1 VTAKQDSETKSES
14 EVSAQ
19 GVSGNDQSPSRNV
32 RHNFDFADMSALG
45 GPRFILTVDTEE
57 EFDWRAPFSR
67 DGYATSHLKAVP
79 RFQEFCAEQCVA
91 PCYLVDFPIAQD
103 AFGVDLLGGY
113 AQADVAEIGV
123 QLHPWVNPPFDETVS
138 VHNSYACNLPEPLE
152 RAKLTALHAA
162 IVDRFGVKPDAYRA
176 GRYGAGPNTAAILE
190 DLGIAID
197 SSVRSRF
204 DYSDQGGPDYTYH
217 PLTPYWLRR
226 GRVLELPLTTMF
238 AGALR
243 SAGPVMFGEMFS
255 SQTARSVLARSKMLE
270 RIALTPEGIPL
281 GKALQG
287 IDLAMEKGVSVINL
301 SLHSPSLAVGH
312 TPYVQD
318 AHQLQQLYAWFEAVF
333 AHMQALGVRPTTM
346 AEIKRAALFPVAV

>member
-1 VTAKQDSETKSES
+1 
-14 EVSAQ
+14 VSAQ
-19 GVSGNDQSPSRNV
+19 GVSATDQSPSRNV
-32 RHNFDFADMSALG
+32 RHDFDFADMSALG

-57 EFDWRAPFSR
+57 EFDWQKPFSR

-79 RFQEFCAEQCVA
+79 RFQELCAEQGVA
-91 PCYLVDFPIAQD
+91 PCYLVDFPVTQD

-113 AQADVAEIGV
+113 AQAGGAEIGV
-123 QLHPWVNPPFDETVS
+123 QLHPWVNPPFEETLS
-138 VHNSYACNLPEPLE
+138 AHNSYACNLPGSLE

-197 SSVRSRF
+197 TSVRSRF

-312 TPYVQD
+312 TPYVRD
-318 AHQLQQLYAWFEAVF
+318 AGQLEQLYAWFAGVF
-333 AHMQALGVRPTTM
+333 AHLQALRVQSTTM
-346 AEIKRAALFPVAV
+346 AEIKRAALFPVALEIKACQRVQS

>member
-1 VTAKQDSETKSES
+1 
-14 EVSAQ
+14 
-19 GVSGNDQSPSRNV
+19 
-32 RHNFDFADMSALG
+32 
-45 GPRFILTVDTEE
+45 
-57 EFDWRAPFSR
+57 
-67 DGYATSHLKAVP
+67 VP
-79 RFQEFCAEQCVA
+79 RFQDFCSGHGVA

-113 AQADVAEIGV
+113 AQAGVAEIGV
-123 QLHPWVNPPFDETVS
+123 QLHPWVNPPFEETLS
-138 VHNSYACNLPEPLE
+138 VHNSYACNLPGSLE
-152 RAKLTALHAA
+152 RAKLTALHAT

-176 GRYGAGPNTAAILE
+176 GRYGAGPNTATILE

-226 GRVLELPLTTMF
+226 GNVLELPLTTLF
-238 AGALR
+238 AGVLR

-281 GKALQG
+281 SKALQG

-301 SLHSPSLAVGH
+301 SFHSPSLAVGH

-318 AHQLQQLYAWFEAVF
+318 SDQLGQLYAWFEGVF
-333 AHMQALGVRPTTM
+333 AHLRALGVRPSNM
-346 AEIKRAALFPVAV
+346 AEIKRAALFNAAV